1 MSETTPSRYERSR
14 YQRRQLV
21 GLLLGLALFASF
33 FLFSPPAGMNEKA
46 WSMAAATMLM
56 AIWWVSEAVHPSVTA
71 LVPLALFPLLSILTP
86 QEVSGAYADHI
97 LFLFLGGFII
107 ALAIERCHLHHRIAL
122 QVLNRVGTSP
132 HSLTLGIMGTTAAIS
147 MWVSNVAT
155 TLIMLPIALAVLDH
169 AQSQGYDTKKGFG
182 TALMLMVAY
191 GASIGGI
198 GTPVG
203 TPPNVIFL
211 GAFTKL
217 FPEAPPISFLQ
228 WMLFGVPTAIILTF
242 VVWAYLSYVAF
253 PYSTIGWKAN
263 KEFIRERLHAL
274 GPMST
279 TEKKVALLGATTML
293 LWIFRE
299 NLPLG
304 GITIPGWSHLLPPT
318 VKIQDST
325 VAMFMALLLFFIP
338 ADREAGTFLM
348 DWETAERLPWGVL
361 ILLGGGLALAAG
373 VEKTGLASWLG
384 SQLSLVGSF
393 PSLGVIL
400 AVTLLTTWVTEFAS
414 NTATATLMMPVLAA
428 TAQAMKMDPLLLMIP
443 ATFAASVCNFML
455 PSATGPNAIVFASG
469 HVTVPQM
476 VRAGIVLDLVCAIL
490 LTGLLYV
497 LGVMAFGIS
506 LGGLPSWA
514 Q

>member
-1 MSETTPSRYERSR
+1 MPATTPSRYER
-14 YQRRQLV
+14 RQLI
-21 GLLLGLALFASF
+21 GLVLGLVIFAGF
-33 FLFSPPAGMNEKA
+33 FLFSPPAGMSDKA
-46 WSMAAATMLM
+46 WSMAAATILM

-71 LVPLALFPLLSILTP
+71 LVPLALFPLLHILTP
-86 QEVSGAYADHI
+86 QEVSTAYADHV

-203 TPPNVIFL
+203 TPPNMIFL
-211 GAFTKL
+211 GALAKL
-217 FPEAPPISFLQ
+217 FPEAPQIGFLR
-228 WMLFGVPTAIILTF
+228 WMLFGVPTAIFLTL
-242 VVWAYLSYVAF
+242 VAWAYLSYVAF
-253 PYSTIGWKAN
+253 PYSITGWHAN
-263 KEFIRERLHAL
+263 KEFLRERLQAL
-274 GPMST
+274 GPMSAE
-279 TEKKVALLGATTML
+279 EKKVSLLAATTAW

-304 GITIPGWSHLLPPT
+304 GISIPGWSHLLPPPVT
-318 VKIQDST
+318 IQDST

-338 ADREAGTFLM
+338 ADRKAGTFLM

-373 VEKTGLASWLG
+373 VEKTGLAAWLG
-384 SQLSLVGSF
+384 SQLSLVGSL
-393 PSLGVIL
+393 PSLSVIL

-414 NTATATLMMPVLAA
+414 NTATATLMMPILAA
-428 TAQAMKMDPLLLMIP
+428 TAQAMQMDPLLLMIP

-476 VRAGIVLDLVCAIL
+476 VRAGIVLDLLCSLL
-490 LTGLLYV
+490 LTALVYV
-497 LGVMAFGIS
+497 IGITIFGIS
-506 LGGLPSWA
+506 LGSLPPWA
-514 Q
+514 K

>member
-1 MSETTPSRYERSR
+1 MPATTPSRYER
-14 YQRRQLV
+14 RQLI
-21 GLLLGLALFASF
+21 GLLIGLAAFAGF
-33 FLFSPPAGMNEKA
+33 FLFSPPAGMSEKA
-46 WSMAAATMLM
+46 WSMAAVTTLM
-56 AIWWVSEAVHPSVTA
+56 AIWWMSEAVHPSVTS
-71 LVPLALFPLLSILTP
+71 LVPLALFPLLHILTP
-86 QEVSGAYADHI
+86 QEVSTAYADHI

-122 QVLNRVGTSP
+122 QVLHRVGTSP

-217 FPEAPPISFLQ
+217 FPEAPQIGFLR
-228 WMLFGVPTAIILTF
+228 WMLFGVPTAILLTF
-242 VVWAYLSYVAF
+242 VAWTYLSYVAF
-253 PYSTIGWKAN
+253 PYSVAGWHAN
-263 KEFIRERLHAL
+263 KEFLRERLQAL
-274 GPMST
+274 GPMSAA
-279 TEKKVALLGATTML
+279 EKKVALLAATTAF

-304 GITIPGWSHLLPPT
+304 GVTIPGWSHLLPPPVT
-318 VKIQDST
+318 IQDST

-338 ADREAGTFLM
+338 ADRKAGTFLM
-348 DWETAERLPWGVL
+348 NWETAERLPWGVL
-361 ILLGGGLALAAG
+361 ILLGGGLALATG
-373 VEKTGLASWLG
+373 VEKTGLAAWLG
-384 SQLSLVGSF
+384 SQLSLIGSL
-393 PSLGVIL
+393 PPLSVIL

-428 TAQAMKMDPLLLMIP
+428 TAQAMQMDPLLLMIP

-476 VRAGIVLDLVCAIL
+476 VRVGIVLDLLCSVL
-490 LTGLLYV
+490 LTALIYAIGITI
-497 LGVMAFGIS
+497 FGIS
-506 LGGLPSWA
+506 LSSLPSWA

>member
-1 MSETTPSRYERSR
+1 MSATTPSRYER
-14 YQRRQLV
+14 RQLI
-21 GLLLGLALFASF
+21 GLLLGLAVFAGF
-33 FLFSPPAGMNEKA
+33 FLFSPPTGMSDKA
-46 WSMAAATMLM
+46 WSMAAVTTLM

-71 LVPLALFPLLSILTP
+71 LVPLALFPLLHILTP
-86 QEVSGAYADHI
+86 QEVSTAYADQV

-107 ALAIERCHLHHRIAL
+107 ALAIERCYLHHRIAL

-132 HSLTLGIMGTTAAIS
+132 HSLTIGIMGTTAAIS

-217 FPEAPPISFLQ
+217 FPEAPQISFLR
-228 WMLFGVPTAIILTF
+228 WMLFGVPTAILLTF

-253 PYSTIGWKAN
+253 PYSTTGWKAN
-263 KEFIRERLHAL
+263 KEFLRERLQAL
-274 GPMST
+274 GPMSAS
-279 TEKKVALLGATTML
+279 EKKVALLGVTTAL

-304 GITIPGWSHLLPPT
+304 GITIPGWSHLLPPPVT
-318 VKIQDST
+318 IQDST
-325 VAMFMALLLFFIP
+325 VAMVMALLLFFIP
-338 ADREAGTFLM
+338 ADRQAGTFLM

-384 SQLSLVGSF
+384 SQLSIVGNL
-393 PSLGVIL
+393 PSLSVIL
-400 AVTLLTTWVTEFAS
+400 AVTLLTTWITEFAS

-428 TAQAMKMDPLLLMIP
+428 TAQAMQMDPLLLMIP

-476 VRAGIVLDLVCAIL
+476 VRAGIVLDLLCAIL
-490 LTGLLYV
+490 LTALLYV
-497 LGVMAFGIS
+497 LGIVVFDIS
-506 LGGLPSWA
+506 LSSLPFWSK
-514 Q
+514 

>member
-1 MSETTPSRYERSR
+1 MSDTTPSRYER
-14 YQRRQLV
+14 RQLI
-21 GLLLGLALFASF
+21 GLLLGLAVFASF
-33 FLFSPPAGMNEKA
+33 FLFSPPTGMSDKA
-46 WSMAAATMLM
+46 WSMAAVTTLM

-71 LVPLALFPLLSILTP
+71 LVPLALFPLLHILTP
-86 QEVSGAYADHI
+86 QEVSTAYADHI

-132 HSLTLGIMGTTAAIS
+132 HSLTMGIMGTTAAIS

-217 FPEAPPISFLQ
+217 FPEAPQISFLR
-228 WMLFGVPTAIILTF
+228 WMLFGVPTAILLTF

-253 PYSTIGWKAN
+253 PYSTTGWKAN
-263 KEFIRERLHAL
+263 KEFLRGRLQAL
-274 GPMST
+274 GPMSAS
-279 TEKKVALLGATTML
+279 EKKVALLGTTTAL

-304 GITIPGWSHLLPPT
+304 GITIPGWSHLLPPPVT
-318 VKIQDST
+318 IQDST
-325 VAMFMALLLFFIP
+325 VAMIMALLLFFIP
-338 ADREAGTFLM
+338 ADRQAGTFLM

-384 SQLSLVGSF
+384 SQLSLVGSL
-393 PSLGVIL
+393 PSLSVIL

-414 NTATATLMMPVLAA
+414 NTATTTLMMPVLAA

-476 VRAGIVLDLVCAIL
+476 VRAGIVLDLLCAVL
-490 LTGLLYV
+490 LTTLLYV
-497 LGVMAFGIS
+497 LGIVVFDIS
-506 LGGLPSWA
+506 LNSLPPWSK
-514 Q
+514 